1 MIGPL
6 TGGYPMLF
14 HVQFDTYH
22 LIIVCLKS
30 MLLWMTKVLVYF
42 NPYWR
47 YQRNGR
53 TCSSLM
59 DDDHPWMAHRCWN
72 LHVCWKLALI
82 RGDYWNPIRCRN
94 PLPSSHPA
102 SPACPACLAS
112 FALHRFNSS
121 TVTGCF
127 TPGLHILGL
136 PRFDISTDPRKITW
150 VPRTEVT
157 SRCRWQKD
165 SHCINKCIYIYM
177 YITYH
182 LITHYS
188 LFQTGNHGFSTSML
202 DPRVAGWQW
211 IPLTA
216 GKKLGHPT
224 EEPRTSRWPKM
235 VILRA
240 SLHLKWG
247 YLNYIML
254 SIFMYVYKYNIILYI
269 YIFIYLY
276 IFIYIILYL
285 YI

>member
-1 MIGPL
+1 MVGHSPKKDMVMFQWSDHWR
-6 TGGYPMLF
+6 GGYPMLF

-102 SPACPACLAS
+102 SPASPACPACLAS

-165 SHCINKCIYIYM
+165 SHCINKCIYIY
-177 YITYH
+177 ICIS
-182 LITHYS
+182 LITLSPTIHYS
-188 LFQTGNHGFSTSML
+188 KQETMAF
-202 DPRVAGWQW
+202 P
-211 IPLTA
+211 
-216 GKKLGHPT
+216 HPC
-224 EEPRTSRWPKM
+224 
-235 VILRA
+235 
-240 SLHLKWG
+240 
-247 YLNYIML
+247 
-254 SIFMYVYKYNIILYI
+254 
-269 YIFIYLY
+269 
-276 IFIYIILYL
+276 
-285 YI
+285 

>member
-1 MIGPL
+1 
-6 TGGYPMLF
+6 MLF
-14 HVQFDTYH
+14 HVHFDTYH
-22 LIIVCLKS
+22 LIISDHCLFEIHVAVNHI
-30 MLLWMTKVLVYF
+30 KVLVFF
-42 NPYWR
+42 NPWR

-53 TCSSLM
+53 KCSSLM

-82 RGDYWNPIRCRN
+82 RGDYWNPIRCGN
-94 PLPSSHPA
+94 PLPSSHPASPASPA

-136 PRFDISTDPRKITW
+136 PRSDISADPRKITW

-165 SHCINKCIYIYM
+165 SHCINKYIYIYV
-177 YITYH
+177 YH
-182 LITHYS
+182 LSPYHP
-188 LFQTGNHGFSTSML
+188 LFTIPNRKLWLFHIHVR
-202 DPRVAGWQW
+202 PRVAGWQW

-247 YLNYIML
+247 VSQLYHAI
-254 SIFMYVYKYNIILYI
+254 YI
-269 YIFIYLY
+269 YVCI
-276 IFIYIILYL
+276 
-285 YI
+285 